1 MVTHLSSFFFLVR
14 ALFGMEL
21 FTEIIPRTLRS
32 PSDPLNNNY
41 AVFCAFLY
49 AAPLGKEVDT

>member
-1 MVTHLSSFFFLVR
+1 MVTHLSSFFFRVR

-21 FTEIIPRTLRS
+21 FTEIILRTLHS

-41 AVFCAFLY
+41 AVFCALLY
-49 AAPLGKEVDT
+49 VAPWSKEVDT